1 VPSAAV
7 ARRVPGAGD
16 ATTRTQ
22 RAATVAAFVSHG
34 LLFAS
39 WSAHI
44 PQVKDHIGLTDGSLG
59 LGLLGAP
66 VGSVAAMVVVAR
78 VLPALGSKRM
88 VQISLL
94 GYSLAGPLVGLA
106 GSLPALF
113 AALFA
118 WGAFQGTLDVSM
130 NTQAVTVERAASR
143 PLMSGFHACWSIGA
157 FAGAGIGALGVAAGL
172 SLTRQ
177 LLALAVPVLLITGW
191 LTTRMMPDPATPA
204 SDDQQST
211 GHSRGTAGRPPSPR
225 PAHPIYPPHPTRR
238 TAIRLSRPV
247 LTLGAIA
254 FASMLCEGASADWAS
269 VYLRGSVH
277 VGAAAAG
284 LGYTGFALTMVLVRL
299 SGNRLLSRFRR
310 ERLLPA
316 LAAVAAAGF
325 TAGLLAGTSAAVI
338 AGFGCLGIGLALV
351 VPTVNSAAG
360 RLPGINPGTAIAMV
374 SAWGWAGFVF
384 GPPIIGQLASAT
396 SLRLALGV
404 LPVLAACIVVATARA
419 HALRARRPGPGN
431 AATGQAQVRTPG
443 PAGSHSP

>member
-1 VPSAAV
+1 VSSAAV
-7 ARRVPGAGD
+7 TRRLPGAGD

-22 RAATVAAFVSHG
+22 RAATVATFVSHG

-39 WSAHI
+39 WTAHI
-44 PQVKDHIGLTDGSLG
+44 PQIKDHIGLTDGSLG

-66 VGSVAAMVVVAR
+66 VGSVAAMLVVAR

-106 GSLPALF
+106 DSLPALF

-157 FAGAGIGALGVAAGL
+157 FAGAGIGAVGVAAGL

-177 LLALAVPVLLITGW
+177 LLALAVPVLLVTGW
-191 LTTRMMPDPATPA
+191 LTTRMLPDPGTPA
-204 SDDQQST
+204 SGDQHGT
-211 GHSRGTAGRPPSPR
+211 GHGRVTADQR
-225 PAHPIYPPHPTRR
+225 PPHPGRQ
-238 TAIRLSRPV
+238 AAMRLSKPV

-269 VYLRGSVH
+269 VYLRGSIH

-284 LGYTGFALTMVLVRL
+284 LGYTGFALMMVIVRL
-299 SGNRLLSRFRR
+299 SGNHLLSRFPR
-310 ERLLPA
+310 ERVLPS
-316 LAAVAAAGF
+316 LAAVATAGF
-325 TAGLLAGTSAAVI
+325 TAGLLAGGSAAVI

-396 SLRLALGV
+396 SLTLALGV
-404 LPVLAACIVVATARA
+404 LPVLTACIVVATARA
-419 HALRARRPGPGN
+419 HALRGRRPRPRPRNPGPGN
-431 AATGQAQVRTPG
+431 TAAGQAQVRTPG

>member
-1 VPSAAV
+1 VSSAAV
-7 ARRVPGAGD
+7 ARRIARAGD
-16 ATTRTQ
+16 ATTRAQ
-22 RAATVAAFVSHG
+22 RGATVAAFVSHG

-44 PQVKDHIGLTDGSLG
+44 PQVKHHIGLTDGSLG
-59 LGLLGAP
+59 LALLGAP
-66 VGSVAAMVVVAR
+66 VGSVAAMLVVAR
-78 VLPALGSKRM
+78 VLPLLGSKRM

-130 NTQAVTVERAASR
+130 NTQAVTVERAAGR

-177 LLALAVPVLLITGW
+177 LLVLAVPVLLIAGW
-191 LTTRMMPDPATPA
+191 LTTRMLEDPAALAHSHPQPA
-204 SDDQQST
+204 
-211 GHSRGTAGRPPSPR
+211 GRSRGSGDGHPAGRVP
-225 PAHPIYPPHPTRR
+225 
-238 TAIRLSRPV
+238 IRLSRPV
-247 LTLGAIA
+247 LILGAIA

-269 VYLRGSVH
+269 VYLRGSIH

-284 LGYTGFALTMVLVRL
+284 LGYTVFALAMVIVRL
-299 SGNRLLSRFRR
+299 SGNRLLRRFRR

-316 LAAVAAAGF
+316 LAAVATMGF
-325 TAGLLAGTSAAVI
+325 AAGLLADRSATVI

-351 VPTVNSAAG
+351 IPTVNSAAG
-360 RLPGINPGTAIAMV
+360 RLPGVSSGTAIAMV

-396 SLRLALGV
+396 SLTAALGV
-404 LPVLAACIVVATARA
+404 LPVLTGCIVAGTARA
-419 HALRARRPGPGN
+419 HALRAHRADPGS
-431 AATGQAQVRTPG
+431 AAPAHGQARTPAPG
-443 PAGSHSP
+443 GSHGPCRNADG

>member
-1 VPSAAV
+1 VSSAAT
-7 ARRVPGAGD
+7 ARQLPGAGD

-44 PQVKDHIGLTDGSLG
+44 PQVKDHVGLSDGLLG
-59 LGLLGAP
+59 LALLGAP
-66 VGSVAAMVVVAR
+66 VGSVAAMLVVAR

-106 GSLPALF
+106 GSLPELF

-177 LLALAVPVLLITGW
+177 LLALAVPVLLIAGW
-191 LTTRMMPDPATPA
+191 LTMRMLPDPAAPAIGDYKSPGRAGAAGNRRMTGQPTP
-204 SDDQQST
+204 DR
-211 GHSRGTAGRPPSPR
+211 HR
-225 PAHPIYPPHPTRR
+225 
-238 TAIRLSRPV
+238 AIRLSRPV
-247 LTLGAIA
+247 LILGAIA

-269 VYLRGSVH
+269 VYLRGSIH
-277 VGAAAAG
+277 VGAAVAG
-284 LGYTGFALTMVLVRL
+284 LGYTGFAMMMVLARL
-299 SGNRLLSRFRR
+299 SGNRLLSRFRC
-310 ERLLPA
+310 ERLLPV
-316 LAAVAAAGF
+316 LAAVATAGF
-325 TAGLLAGTSAAVI
+325 TAGLLAGGSVAVI

-351 VPTVNSAAG
+351 IPTVNSAAG
-360 RLPGINPGTAIAMV
+360 RLPGMSPGTAIAMV

-396 SLRLALGV
+396 SLTVALGV
-404 LPVLAACIVVATARA
+404 LPVLTACIAAGTARA
-419 HALRARRPGPGN
+419 LALRGCGAGPETNPASHAQEQARAPGSSHGHCRS
-431 AATGQAQVRTPG
+431 AAG
-443 PAGSHSP
+443 

>member
-1 VPSAAV
+1 VSSAA
-7 ARRVPGAGD
+7 AAGQLTGAGD

-22 RAATVAAFVSHG
+22 RGATVAAFVSHG

-44 PQVKDHIGLTDGSLG
+44 PQVKHHIGLTDGTLG
-59 LGLLGAP
+59 LALLGAP
-66 VGSVAAMVVVAR
+66 VGSVAAMLVVAR
-78 VLPALGSKRM
+78 VLPVRGSKRM

-130 NTQAVTVERAASR
+130 NTQAVTVERAAGR

-177 LLALAVPVLLITGW
+177 LLVLAVPVLLVAGW
-191 LTTRMMPDPATPA
+191 LTTRMLEDPAA
-204 SDDQQST
+204 SAHRHQQAT
-211 GHSRGTAGRPPSPR
+211 GHGRGSGNEQ
-225 PAHPIYPPHPTRR
+225 PARR
-238 TAIRLSRPV
+238 APIRLSRPV
-247 LTLGAIA
+247 LILGAIA

-269 VYLRGSVH
+269 VYLHGSIH

-284 LGYTGFALTMVLVRL
+284 LAYTVFALAMVIVRL
-299 SGNRLLSRFRR
+299 SGNRLLRRFRR
-310 ERLLPA
+310 ERLLPV
-316 LAAVAAAGF
+316 LAAVATAGF
-325 TAGLLAGTSAAVI
+325 TAGLLAGSGAAVI

-351 VPTVNSAAG
+351 IPTVNSAAG
-360 RLPGINPGTAIAMV
+360 RLPGVSSGTAIAMV

-396 SLRLALGV
+396 SLTAALGV
-404 LPVLAACIVVATARA
+404 LPVLTACIVAGTARA
-419 HALRARRPGPGN
+419 HALRARGPGPDSTALAHAQAPGN
-431 AATGQAQVRTPG
+431 SHGPYRDAAG
-443 PAGSHSP
+443 

>member
-1 VPSAAV
+1 VSSAGA
-7 ARRVPGAGD
+7 ARRLPGAGD

-22 RAATVAAFVSHG
+22 RGATVAAFVSHG

-44 PQVKDHIGLTDGSLG
+44 PQVKHHIGLTDGTLG
-59 LGLLGAP
+59 LALLGAP
-66 VGSVAAMVVVAR
+66 VGSVAAMLVVAR
-78 VLPALGSKRM
+78 VLPVLGSKRV

-130 NTQAVTVERAASR
+130 NTQAVTVERAAGR

-172 SLTRQ
+172 SLTPQ
-177 LLALAVPVLLITGW
+177 LLVLAVPVLLVAGW
-191 LTTRMMPDPATPA
+191 LTTRMLEDPAAPA
-204 SDDQQST
+204 HTHQQT
-211 GHSRGTAGRPPSPR
+211 TSRGRRSGDEHPAGRVPV
-225 PAHPIYPPHPTRR
+225 
-238 TAIRLSRPV
+238 RLSRPV
-247 LTLGAIA
+247 LILGAIA

-269 VYLRGSVH
+269 VYLRGSIH

-284 LGYTGFALTMVLVRL
+284 LGYTVFALAMVIVRL
-299 SGNRLLSRFRR
+299 SGNRLLRKFRR

-316 LAAVAAAGF
+316 LAAVATAGF
-325 TAGLLAGTSAAVI
+325 TAGLLADRSAAVI

-351 VPTVNSAAG
+351 IPTVNSAAG
-360 RLPGINPGTAIAMV
+360 RLPGVSSGTAIAMV

-384 GPPIIGQLASAT
+384 GPPVIGQLASAT
-396 SLRLALGV
+396 SLTAALGV
-404 LPVLAACIVVATARA
+404 LPVLTACIEAGTARA
-419 HALRARRPGPGN
+419 HALRG
-431 AATGQAQVRTPG
+431 PG
-443 PAGSHSP
+443 PAPL

>member
-1 VPSAAV
+1 VPSPVV
-7 ARRVPGAGD
+7 ARPLPGAGN
-16 ATTRTQ
+16 ATSRTQ

-39 WSAHI
+39 WTAHI

-59 LGLLGAP
+59 LALLGAP
-66 VGSVAAMVVVAR
+66 VGSVAAMLIVAR
-78 VLPALGSKRM
+78 VLPKAGSKRM

-94 GYSLAGPLVGLA
+94 GYCLAGPLVGLA

-130 NTQAVTVERAASR
+130 NTQAVTVERAAGR

-157 FAGAGIGALGVAAGL
+157 FAGAGVGALGVAAGL

-177 LLALAVPVLLITGW
+177 LLLLAVPVLAITGW
-191 LTTRMMPDPATPA
+191 LTRRMLADPAPA
-204 SDDQQST
+204 RQDQQ
-211 GHSRGTAGRPPSPR
+211 A
-225 PAHPIYPPHPTRR
+225 PPHPSRQTGMAGRSNPASGF
-238 TAIRLSRPV
+238 AIRLSRPV
-247 LTLGAIA
+247 LILGAIA

-269 VYLRGSVH
+269 VYLRGSLH
-277 VGAAAAG
+277 IGAAAAG
-284 LGYTGFALTMVLVRL
+284 LGYTGFALAMVVVRL
-299 SGNRLLSRFRR
+299 SGNRLLGKFRR

-316 LAAVAAAGF
+316 LAVVATAGF
-325 TAGLLAGTSAAVI
+325 TAGLVADRSAAVI

-351 VPTVNSAAG
+351 IPTVNSAAG
-360 RLPGINPGTAIAMV
+360 RLPGISPGTAIAMV

-396 SLRLALGV
+396 SLTVALGV
-404 LPVLAACIVVATARA
+404 LPVLTACIAAATARA
-419 HALRARRPGPGN
+419 RALHG
-431 AATGQAQVRTPG
+431 T
-443 PAGSHSP
+443 

>member
-1 VPSAAV
+1 V
-7 ARRVPGAGD
+7 
-16 ATTRTQ
+16 
-22 RAATVAAFVSHG
+22 FVSHG

-39 WSAHI
+39 WTAHI

-59 LGLLGAP
+59 LALLGAP
-66 VGSVAAMVVVAR
+66 AGSVAAMLVVAR

-88 VQISLL
+88 VQISML

-143 PLMSGFHACWSIGA
+143 PMMSGFHACWSIGA

-172 SLTRQ
+172 SLTGQ
-177 LLALAVPVLLITGW
+177 LLALAVPVLLIAGW
-191 LTTRMMPDPATPA
+191 LTTRMLPDPVAPA
-204 SDDQQST
+204 SSDHKVTARGRTTS
-211 GHSRGTAGRPPSPR
+211 SRHPAGR
-225 PAHPIYPPHPTRR
+225 A
-238 TAIRLSRPV
+238 AIRMSGPV
-247 LTLGAIA
+247 LILGGIA

-269 VYLRGSVH
+269 VYLRGSIH

-284 LGYTGFALTMVLVRL
+284 LGYTGFALMMVIVRL
-299 SGNRLLSRFRR
+299 SGNRLLSRFRSQ
-310 ERLLPA
+310 RLLPA
-316 LAAVAAAGF
+316 LAGVATVGF
-325 TAGLLAGTSAAVI
+325 TAGLLAGGSAAVI
-338 AGFGCLGIGLALV
+338 AGFGCLGLGLALV

-360 RLPGINPGTAIAMV
+360 RLPGISPGTAIAMV

-396 SLRLALGV
+396 SLTLALGV
-404 LPVLAACIVVATARA
+404 LPVLTACIVAATARA
-419 HALRARRPGPGN
+419 HALRGRGPGPGSAGPGHAQERTPPPGSSHGPCGN
-431 AATGQAQVRTPG
+431 AAR
-443 PAGSHSP
+443 